1 MALFPAVLM
10 RMRLLVLFSLLI
22 GFGCT
27 EPTADPAPRTTPLP
41 PAKPAVTQVS
51 YLALGDSYTIGEGVP
66 ATDRWGLQL
75 ARLGQTDGIQP
86 PDIIARTG
94 WTTAELQ
101 EAIKSANNQ
110 NTYELVS
117 LMIGVNNQ
125 YRGQPVATYRTELR
139 ELLQTA
145 IRFAGGRPGRVFMLS
160 IPDWGRSPYARSHDQ
175 ERITTEINQFNAAAQ
190 QECRQLGVAYVN
202 ITDLTRAAASD
213 ATQFAPDGLHYSGK
227 HMQQWAQQA
236 LPVARQLLQ

>member
-1 MALFPAVLM
+1 MALFSAVFL
-10 RMRLLVLFSLLI
+10 RMRLLVLFFLLL

-27 EPTADPAPRTTPLP
+27 EPATDPAPRTTPP
-41 PAKPAVTQVS
+41 QAPKPAAAQIR

-66 ATDRWGLQL
+66 ATDRWGVQL
-75 ARLGQTDGIQP
+75 AQLGQSDGIQP

-101 EAIKSANNQ
+101 QAIRAADNR

-160 IPDWGRSPYARSHDQ
+160 IPDWGRSPYARNHDQ
-175 ERITTEINQFNAAAQ
+175 EQITAQINQFNAAAQ
-190 QECRQLGVAYVN
+190 QECRQAGVTYLN
-202 ITDLTRAAASD
+202 ITDLTRTAAPD

-227 HMQQWAQQA
+227 HMQQWAQLA